1 MIFLKETALTI
12 LHPVVIQAIHPFD
25 HTQVT
30 SAATIDTQGA
40 VVDMRKHL
48 SWCRQQRRHNR
59 NKRRMVRYNSYFLF
73 VVIFNMF
80 KRFQKDHCNL

>member
-30 SAATIDTQGA
+30 PATIDTQGA

-48 SWCRQQRRHNR
+48 S
-59 NKRRMVRYNSYFLF
+59 
-73 VVIFNMF
+73 
-80 KRFQKDHCNL
+80 